1 MAPPAGGGEEP
12 EGAPLEE
19 AVVFVEV
26 RGLGPESGP
35 GPDGLWR
42 LQLSTEAAR
51 PGHFRLAL
59 QGSGSPPGEGLQWP
73 LESVTCTSRGP
84 CELELQPPK
93 EGPGPGALTLCFH
106 DTQDAQRWGALL
118 ERARD
123 PALRGSAA
131 ASSASAP
138 TPGILPP
145 SISTPPPASEA
156 ESLWSPQDFS
166 EKEDLANRLTLAI
179 CGGDEQ
185 GAAQAAAA
193 LAQRQVPLNIVL
205 QESCFPPGPIRLQ
218 VTVEDAASSAHISLR
233 VHPHCTVAALQ
244 EQVFKEYGFP
254 PRVQR
259 WVIGRCLCVPE
270 RSLASYGVQRDGDP
284 AFLYLLSGPPG
295 PHGARSSG
303 RRLEAREKSNGEISS
318 PLTHPPP
325 QGSRPPASTNLSGC
339 LQVGWSCPSC
349 TFINVPGRPG
359 CEMCSTERPAF
370 GSPQPEAPAQQP
382 PKVTRWGEDLAIP
395 PSSGSLDAFLHLSS
409 EFS

>member
-1 MAPPAGGGEEP
+1 MAPPAGGGEEG
-12 EGAPLEE
+12 EEAPLEE
-19 AVVFVEV
+19 TAVVVEV
-26 RGLGPESGP
+26 RGLGPGP
-35 GPDGLWR
+35 GLDGQWR
-42 LQLSTEAAR
+42 LQLSAEASR
-51 PGHFRLAL
+51 PGHFRLEL
-59 QGSGSPPGEGLQWP
+59 QGSGSPPGEGFQWP
-73 LESVTCTSRGP
+73 LESVACTSRSP

-93 EGPGPGALTLCFH
+93 EGSGPGVLTLCFR
-106 DTQDAQRWGALL
+106 DTQDAQRWSALL

-123 PALRGSAA
+123 PALGGSAV
-131 ASSASAP
+131 ASPASAP
-138 TPGILPP
+138 APGILPP

-166 EKEDLANRLTLAI
+166 EKEELANRLTQAI

-193 LAQRQVPLNIVL
+193 LAQRQVPLSILL
-205 QESCFPPGPIRLQ
+205 QESCFPSGPIRVQ

-233 VHPHCTVAALQ
+233 VHPHSTIAALQ

-295 PHGARSSG
+295 PHSARPPG
-303 RRLEAREKSNGEISS
+303 RGLEASKKSNGEISS
-318 PLTHPPP
+318 LLAQQPGLP
-325 QGSRPPASTNLSGC
+325 QASSPAPTNPSGC

-359 CEMCSTERPAF
+359 CEMCSTEQPVFR
-370 GSPQPEAPAQQP
+370 SPQPEASAQQP
-382 PKVTRWGEDLAIP
+382 PKITRRGEDVTIP
-395 PSSGSLDAFLHLSS
+395 PSIGSLDAFLHLSS